1 MRWNKSEFQTQ
12 IYRIPSL
19 NRDQAQTFLV
29 EGQEIILN
37 EIWNLKTLSLD
48 SDNQKRI
55 WILKK
60 LQNLIS
66 SLTSILLAPLA
77 KSQMTT

>member
-1 MRWNKSEFQTQ
+1 ML
-12 IYRIPSL
+12 SL
-19 NRDQAQTFLV
+19 NRGQAQTFLV

-66 SLTSILLAPLA
+66 SLTSILQAPLA
-77 KSQMTT
+77 KSQRTT

>member
-1 MRWNKSEFQTQ
+1 MRWNKLEFQTQ
-12 IYRIPSL
+12 IYRMLSL
-19 NRDQAQTFLV
+19 NRGQAQTFLV

-37 EIWNLKTLSLD
+37 EISNLKTLSPD

-77 KSQMTT
+77 KSQRTT